1 MAAKRATGA
10 RAKLEDISD
19 DLYQT
24 DLLTTWEKSQEELR
38 AIISVTDAL
47 EELYSANVSTRVFNG
62 GIAVSNFRDQSTR
75 TRFSFAGAASLL
87 GLTVQDFDELKSQ
100 VSHGETVF
108 ETSNMISFAAEIIGI
123 RDDIFLGEGDKYMR
137 EVAAAVEYGF
147 KQGVLGQR
155 PSVINLQSDLDH
167 PTQSLADLMHLKK
180 TFGSLESLRGKKIAM
195 SWAYSP
201 SYGKPLSVPQGIIT
215 LMTRFGMDVTL
226 AHPEGYDLVEET
238 MDIAKRNSEKYGGR
252 FRLVHSMKEA
262 FSDADI
268 VYPKS
273 WAPLD
278 VMRERTTL
286 LRSGESSKLKELEK
300 KALANN
306 ARFKDW
312 ECTHGLMKLTKK
324 GKGIYMHCLPADIS
338 GVSCK
343 EGEVSAEV
351 FDRYRLSTYSEASH
365 KQFIIAA
372 VMLLTRFKDCGDLL
386 KRIADRGSPRRGL

>member
-1 MAAKRATGA
+1 MAAKRTKSGA
-10 RAKLEDISD
+10 RLDGVSD
-19 DLYQT
+19 SLYQT

-38 AIISVTDAL
+38 SIISVADVL
-47 EELYSANVSTRVFNG
+47 EELHSANVSMRVFNG
-62 GIAVSNFRDQSTR
+62 GLAISNFRDQSTR

-87 GLTVQDFDELKSQ
+87 GLTVQELDELKSQ

-108 ETSNMISFAAEIIGI
+108 ETSNMISFATEVIGI
-123 RDDIFLGEGDKYMR
+123 RDDIFLGEGDRYMR
-137 EVAAAVEYGF
+137 EVAEAVDYGF
-147 KQGVLGQR
+147 KHGVLNQR

-180 TFGSLESLRGKKIAM
+180 TFGSLEDLKGKRIAM
-195 SWAYSP
+195 TWAHSP

-238 MDIAKRNSEKYGGR
+238 MGIARLNSEKYGGK
-252 FRLVHSMKEA
+252 FRVVHSMEEA

-273 WAPLD
+273 WSPFD
-278 VMRERTTL
+278 VMKERTAL
-286 LRSGESSKLKELEK
+286 LRAGESSKLKDLEK

-306 ARFKDW
+306 AKFKDW
-312 ECTHGLMKLTKK
+312 ECTGRLMELTKK
-324 GKGIYMHCLPADIS
+324 GKGLYMHCLPADIS
-338 GVSCK
+338 GVNCK
-343 EGEVSAEV
+343 EGEVSSEV
-351 FDRYRLSTYSEASH
+351 FDRYKLATYSEASH

-386 KRIADRGSPRRGL
+386 DQIADRGHPRRGL